1 MLNRAKVL
9 FMNRL
14 LIILILTISYQ
25 SWVNAEDIRD
35 FEIEGISIGDS
46 LLLYSSKQEINNGM
60 ITDYNSNKYSR
71 YTLREINS
79 KSLEKYDDV
88 QVHFLTNDNKYIITG
103 VSGGVFEK
111 NKFNQCLEMRDQVI
125 NVISDMF
132 PNAKTNDSGTS
143 IWLEADPSGETKT
156 SQYFFNLQSPSK
168 YSDYIEVACY
178 DWGEEASKKYNAS
191 DHFKLALVEKDFGKW
206 LLEEAWN

>member
-1 MLNRAKVL
+1 MSIMK
-9 FMNRL
+9 RL
-14 LIILILTISYQ
+14 LLILILTFSYQ
-25 SWVNAEDIRD
+25 SLTNADDIKE

-46 LLLYSSKQEINNGM
+46 LLLYSSKKEIDNNS
-60 ITDYNSNKYSR
+60 IADYNSNKYSR
-71 YTLREINS
+71 YTLRKIKS
-79 KSLEKYDDV
+79 KSLKKYDDV

-103 VSGGVFEK
+103 VSGGIFEK
-111 NKFNQCLEMRDQVI
+111 DKFNQCLEMKDQVV

-132 PNAKTNDSGTS
+132 PNAKINDAGESV
-143 IWLEADPSGETKT
+143 WLEADPSGKTKT
-156 SQYFFNLQSPSK
+156 SQYFFNLESTSK

-178 DWGEEASKKYNAS
+178 DWGEAASKKYNAS

>member
-1 MLNRAKVL
+1 MKKILAI
-9 FMNRL
+9 
-14 LIILILTISYQ
+14 IILGFMCSNTVS
-25 SWVNAEDIRD
+25 AESIED

-46 LLLYSSKQEINNGM
+46 LLLYSSKKEIDNNS
-60 ITDYNSNKYSR
+60 IADYNSNKYSR
-71 YTLREINS
+71 YTLRKIKS
-79 KSLEKYDDV
+79 KSLKKYDDV

-103 VSGGVFEK
+103 VSGGIFK
-111 NKFNQCLEMRDQVI
+111 KDKFNQCLETKDQVV

-132 PNAKTNDSGTS
+132 PNAKINDTGESV
-143 IWLEADPSGETKT
+143 WLEADPSGKTKT
-156 SQYFFNLQSPSK
+156 SQYFFNLESTSK